1 MTALVWF
8 RNDLRSLDHAA
19 LSAAV
24 TAGPCRAVYFLCP
37 TQLDEHGIAPIRRHY
52 LRLALQALA
61 EQLAELGILG
71 MPFSE
76 DVGGFG
82 GGAID
87 AMIVMEEFGKGL
99 VVEPFVPTVVCAG
112 GFLAQAGTDAQ
123 REEHLSAIIDGS
135 RVFAFA
141 YAEPRGRYD
150 YADLETAAKK
160 DGDGYVLNGH
170 KAVVIGAP
178 WASHLVVTART
189 GGERRDREGVS
200 VFIVDKSA
208 DGIVTR
214 DYETVDGRR
223 ASEIYFE
230 NVSVPADALI
240 GEEGAGLPLIER
252 VTDHAI
258 AAQCAEA
265 CGAMK
270 VAHAMTLEY
279 SKQRKQF
286 GVPIGKF
293 QVLQHRMVDMYTAY
307 ETSVSLTY
315 LATLKLDAGE
325 AERKRTVSAAK
336 VGVGQA
342 ARLIGQEAVQIHGG
356 NGVTDEYAIGH
367 YFKRLTIF
375 ESEFGSVDHHL
386 KRHVTLS

>member
-1 MTALVWF
+1 VDFNFTEEQVMVRDGLSRLVREQYDWET
-8 RNDLRSLDHAA
+8 RRKAIESD
-19 LSAAV
+19 
-24 TAGPCRAVYFLCP
+24 AGWRP
-37 TQLDEHGIAPIRRHY
+37 EIWS
-52 LRLALQALA
+52 
-61 EQLAELGILG
+61 QLAELGILG

-87 AMIVMEEFGKGL
+87 AMVVMEEFGKGL

-112 GFLAQAGTDAQ
+112 GFLKHAGTDAQ
-123 REEHLSAIIDGS
+123 REDHLAAIIGGE

-141 YAEPRGRYD
+141 YAEPQGRYD
-150 YADLETAAKK
+150 YADLATTAKK
-160 DGDGYVLNGH
+160 DGAGYVLNGH

-178 WASHLVVTART
+178 WADHLIVTART
-189 GGERRDREGVS
+189 GGDRRDAEGVS

-208 DGIVTR
+208 DGVVTR

-223 ASEIYFE
+223 ASEVYFE
-230 NVSVPADALI
+230 NVALPAEALI

-252 VTDHAI
+252 VTDEAI

-315 LATLKLDAGE
+315 LATLKLDTPE
-325 AERKRTVSAAK
+325 RERKRHVSAAK

-375 ESEFGSVDHHL
+375 DSEFGNVDHHM
-386 KRHVTLS
+386 KRHVALA

>member
-1 MTALVWF
+1 MDFNFTEEQDMVRDGLSRLVREEYDWET
-8 RNDLRSLDHAA
+8 RRKAIESE
-19 LSAAV
+19 
-24 TAGPCRAVYFLCP
+24 AGWRP
-37 TQLDEHGIAPIRRHY
+37 EIWS
-52 LRLALQALA
+52 
-61 EQLAELGILG
+61 QLAELGILG

-76 DVGGFG
+76 DDGGFG

-112 GFLAQAGTDAQ
+112 GFLKHAGTDAQ
-123 REEHLSAIIDGS
+123 KEDHLSAIISGE

-150 YADLETAAKK
+150 YANLQTTAKK
-160 DGDGYVLNGH
+160 DGDAYVLNGH

-189 GGERRDREGVS
+189 SGEQRDRDGVS
-200 VFIVDKSA
+200 VFIIEKSS
-208 DGIVTR
+208 DGVVTR

-223 ASEIYFE
+223 ASEVYFE
-230 NVSVPADALI
+230 NVSVPSDALI
-240 GEEGAGLPLIER
+240 GEEGAALPLIER
-252 VTDHAI
+252 VTDEAI

-270 VAHAMTLEY
+270 VAHAQTLEY

-307 ETSVSLTY
+307 ESSVSLTY
-315 LATLKLDAGE
+315 LATLKLGE
-325 AERKRTVSAAK
+325 SETERKRAVSAAK

-375 ESEFGSVDHHL
+375 DSEFGDVDHHM
-386 KRHVTLS
+386 KRHISLA

>member
-1 MTALVWF
+1 MNFNFTEEQDMVRDGLSRLVREQYDWET
-8 RNDLRSLDHAA
+8 RRAA
-19 LSAAV
+19 
-24 TAGPCRAVYFLCP
+24 
-37 TQLDEHGIAPIRRHY
+37 IASDKGWRPEIWS
-52 LRLALQALA
+52 
-61 EQLAELGILG
+61 QLAELGILG

-76 DVGGFG
+76 EEGGFG
-82 GGAID
+82 GGAVD

-112 GFLAQAGTDAQ
+112 GFLKHAGTAAQ
-123 REEHLSAIIDGS
+123 KEEHIGGIVNGS

-141 YAEPRGRYD
+141 HAEPRGRYD
-150 YADLETAAKK
+150 YADLETTAKK
-160 DGDGYVLNGH
+160 DGEGYVLSGH

-178 WASHLVVTART
+178 WASHLIVTART
-189 GGERRDREGVS
+189 SGERRDRDGVS
-200 VFIVDKSA
+200 VFVIAKDTAGV
-208 DGIVTR
+208 VTR

-223 ASEIYFE
+223 ASEVYFE
-230 NVSVPADALI
+230 NAAIPADALI
-240 GEEGAGLPLIER
+240 GEEGAALPLIER
-252 VTDHAI
+252 VTDEAI
-258 AAQCAEA
+258 AASCAEA

-307 ETSVSLTY
+307 EQSVSLTY
-315 LATLKLDAGE
+315 LATLRLDAE
-325 AERKRTVSAAK
+325 ESERKRAVSAAK

-375 ESEFGSVDHHL
+375 ESEFGDVDHHM
-386 KRHVTLS
+386 KRHVSLASQR

>member
-1 MTALVWF
+1 MDFNFTEEQEMVRDGLSRLVREQYDWET
-8 RNDLRSLDHAA
+8 RRAA
-19 LSAAV
+19 IESD
-24 TAGPCRAVYFLCP
+24 AGWRP
-37 TQLDEHGIAPIRRHY
+37 EIWS
-52 LRLALQALA
+52 
-61 EQLAELGILG
+61 QLAELGILG

-76 DVGGFG
+76 EDGGFG
-82 GGAID
+82 GGAVD
-87 AMIVMEEFGKGL
+87 AMVVMEEFGKGL

-112 GFLAQAGTDAQ
+112 GFLKHAGTAAQ
-123 REEHLSAIIDGS
+123 KEEHIGGIVDGS

-150 YADLETAAKK
+150 YADLETTAKK

-189 GGERRDREGVS
+189 GGSRRDREGVS
-200 VFIVDKSA
+200 VFVVDKA
-208 DGIVTR
+208 TAGVVTR
-214 DYETVDGRR
+214 DYVTVDGRR
-223 ASEIYFE
+223 ASEVYFE
-230 NVSVPADALI
+230 NASIPGDALI
-240 GEEGAGLPLIER
+240 GEEGGALPLIEQ
-252 VTDHAI
+252 VTDEAI

-279 SKQRKQF
+279 AKQRKQF
-286 GVPIGKF
+286 GVPIASF

-307 ETSVSLTY
+307 ETALSLTY
-315 LATLKLDAGE
+315 LATLRLGASEK
-325 AERKRTVSAAK
+325 ERKRAASAAK
-336 VGVGQA
+336 VGVGQS
-342 ARLIGQEAVQIHGG
+342 ARLIGQEAIQIHGG

-375 ESEFGSVDHHL
+375 ESEFGDVDHHL
-386 KRHVTLS
+386 KRHVKLA